1 MKRPPPTPT
10 RPVTLVPHTPLVR
23 SYCPVNAG
31 REYASVDISERTL
44 REVHLPAFV
53 AAVEAGV
60 ATIMPAF
67 TDLNGVPMT
76 AHKALLQDY
85 MRGELGFDGVLVSD
99 YNARSEEHTSEL
111 QSLMRISYAVFCL
124 KKKKYKI

>member
-23 SYCPVNAG
+23 SYGPVNAG

-85 MRGELGFDGVLVSD
+85 L
-99 YNARSEEHTSEL
+99 RSEEHTSEL

-124 KKKKYKI
+124 KKQKHRQL